1 MEYEEKLSE
10 MQKDLELKNCII
22 ERREENL
29 DRIKKFSE
37 ETEHED
43 QNSKHSS
50 DIEVASI
57 HFYYIVNMVFQENPI
72 YSITFH
78 YRWHGRTAH

>member
-10 MQKDLELKNCII
+10 MQKELELKNCII

-37 ETEHED
+37 EIDHED
-43 QNSKHSS
+43 QTSKHSS
-50 DIEVASI
+50 EIEVASVL
-57 HFYYIVNMVFQENPI
+57 FYSIVKIVLQENPK